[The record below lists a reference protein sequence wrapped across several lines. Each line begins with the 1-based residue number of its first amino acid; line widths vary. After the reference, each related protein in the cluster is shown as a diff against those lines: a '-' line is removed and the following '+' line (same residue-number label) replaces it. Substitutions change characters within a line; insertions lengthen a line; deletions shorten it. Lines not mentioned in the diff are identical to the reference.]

1 MVHLAASRPSDR
13 TDPLFAISN
22 DLRMVMTSRFSMPMT
37 NWRGRVIL
45 SAPVSAPPMPAY
57 SDCSSDGPLKPI
69 SASTVAT
76 RGMWTTPVPIATFG
90 ALQPPP
96 LAFLPPIGRFG
107 ISPSSDR

>member
-1 MVHLAASRPSDR
+1 
-13 TDPLFAISN
+13 
-22 DLRMVMTSRFSMPMT
+22 
-37 NWRGRVIL
+37 
-45 SAPVSAPPMPAY
+45 MPAY

-76 RGMWTTPVPIATFG
+76 RGRWTTPVPIATLG

-107 ISPSSDR
+107 ISPSSDLYSGLLSSMLAAPAELAGPPRAPPRPPAGAAPPSSPPPPPARPPPR